1 MPRKPWLAELAPT
14 YDLAR
19 LPNPRTDTML
29 LLGVEDDPKSQ
40 AQPTVFYEPDR
51 DGNMAIYG
59 TGGSGKSATL
69 RTIAVSAAITARG
82 GPVQVYAIDA
92 GASGLRMLEDLPHVG
107 AVISGDDEERVQRLL
122 RTLRDIV
129 DERSARYA
137 AVRAGSLDEYRRLAG
152 APDEPRILL
161 LVDGIGAF
169 RESYEFRPAHA
180 FPVWGAF
187 TAVATDGRQV
197 GVHVVVAGDRAAS
210 VPTSLGS
217 TIQKRLVHGEA

>member
-1 MPRKPWLAELAPT
+1 
-14 YDLAR
+14 
-19 LPNPRTDTML
+19 
-29 LLGVEDDPKSQ
+29 
-40 AQPTVFYEPDR
+40 
-51 DGNMAIYG
+51 
-59 TGGSGKSATL
+59 
-69 RTIAVSAAITARG
+69 AITARG

-122 RTLRDIV
+122 RTLRDLV

-217 TIQKRLVHGEA
+217 TIQ